1 MSCIFQMQCAHESF
15 FFFFLEFCSVP
26 HLKRDMKLP
35 YAKKCD
41 SRRFCFQRKKKDK
54 GKRNNGWLL
63 AMETVRRS
71 VLIAHGLFIGQRP
84 REARTLHGHHS
95 TNCSYHLF
103 SFCVSYLLTY
113 IYIYIFFTPWGY
125 HYSNCSHMNTG
136 VVSIGY
142 KCVFYST
149 LGPGLGLLSQL
160 HINVPFCVCVIC
172 GACFSPFGRRN
183 TSI

>member
-15 FFFFLEFCSVP
+15 FFFFLKFCSVP

-113 IYIYIFFTPWGY
+113 IYIFIYF
-125 HYSNCSHMNTG
+125 
-136 VVSIGY
+136 
-142 KCVFYST
+142 
-149 LGPGLGLLSQL
+149 L
-160 HINVPFCVCVIC
+160 HLEDITIPIVPI
-172 GACFSPFGRRN
+172 
-183 TSI
+183 

>member
-1 MSCIFQMQCAHESF
+1 MSHVFQMQCAHESF
-15 FFFFLEFCSVP
+15 FFFKFCSVP

-41 SRRFCFQRKKKDK
+41 SRCFCFQRKKKDK

-63 AMETVRRS
+63 AMETVGRF

-84 REARTLHGHHS
+84 REAQDTSRPSQHQLWLPPFFFLHF
-95 TNCSYHLF
+95 LPF
-103 SFCVSYLLTY
+103 DIY

-136 VVSIGY
+136 VVSTGY

-149 LGPGLGLLSQL
+149 LGPRFGLLSQL
-160 HINVPFCVCVIC
+160 HMNVPFCVCVIC
-172 GACFSPFGRRN
+172 GVCFSPFGRRN
-183 TSI
+183 MPI